1 MTTLGWV
8 LMIGSVGGV
17 LALTAYCF
25 FRVLRTPVTK
35 DHLHAPLDIDTHE
48 KLE

>member
-1 MTTLGWV
+1 MTLAGWL
-8 LMIGSVGGV
+8 LMLGSVSAV
-17 LALTAYCF
+17 VALNVFCF
-25 FRVLRTPVTK
+25 YRVFKAPVTK